1 MLIQGSLYLPT
12 EDGEKG
18 GEGEGGTPMGGGK
31 FGDLQHSAPSLLFW
45 SPDFFE
51 HAISGGGVGGL
62 QGGQPHGQFNPPTFS
77 PSAAS
82 IGPPPSVQGMG
93 PEGGHALV
101 AGPHGAKLI
110 LT

>member
-12 EDGEKG
+12 EDGEGEG
-18 GEGEGGTPMGGGK
+18 GEGLGGK
-31 FGDLQHSAPSLLFW
+31 LGDMQHSAPSLLFW

-51 HAISGGGVGGL
+51 HAISGGGAGGL
-62 QGGQPHGQFNPPTFS
+62 QGGQFSPPTFS

-82 IGPPPSVQGMG
+82 IGPPPSVLGMG